1 MVIHM
6 NERVK
11 VLAVYDPETG
21 HTIPHRL
28 NWSGR
33 THNLSKMSY
42 YHRQRYGAVTR
53 HIYHVTDGELDFRLF
68 VDSDTLSWTLE
79 EVSDGN

>member
-1 MVIHM
+1 MVIRM

-11 VLAVYDPETG
+11 VMAVYDPETG
-21 HTIPHRL
+21 RTIPHRI

-33 THNLSKMSY
+33 THKLSSMSY
-42 YHRQRYGAVTR
+42 YHRERLGHATR

-68 VDSDTLSWTLE
+68 VDSDTLSWTLS

>member
-1 MVIHM
+1 M

-21 HTIPHRL
+21 RTVPHRL
-28 NWSGR
+28 SWSGR
-33 THNLSKMSY
+33 THTLSKMSY
-42 YHRQRYGAVTR
+42 YHRQKYGAVTR

>member
-1 MVIHM
+1 MIIRTR
-6 NERVK
+6 EQVK
-11 VLAVYDPETG
+11 VLAIYDPATG
-21 HTIPHRL
+21 RTIPHRM

-33 THNLSKMSY
+33 THKISKLSY
-42 YHRQRYGAVTR
+42 YHREKLGQAVR

-79 EVSDGN
+79 EISDGN

>member
-1 MVIHM
+1 M

-21 HTIPHRL
+21 RTVPHRL

-42 YHRQRYGAVTR
+42 YHRQKYGTVTR